1 MCCGNKKKQIGE
13 KPEPPSQIP
22 SSGIG
27 ASQQPSAG
35 MGQSSVGQV
44 NSSNAINVS
53 SLSRSK
59 LIDKKL

>member
-13 KPEPPSQIP
+13 KAKPPSQIP

-44 NSSNAINVS
+44 NSSNAINAS